1 MFLLSLGG
9 TSWLSAPSDLLR
21 ALTQSSKFVW
31 ARSVAE
37 SVLEPKLLKSELNPK
52 LGEQG
57 AHRGLTWCL
66 RRIQAKQLFMMA
78 AYHPC
83 WMAAC
88 SSSALSLWRFYVLVP
103 HKYTR
108 QGYNA
113 TVFAYGQTGSGHGCK
128 EASQFL
134 PGTAGYLFCLQVLA
148 KPTPWVRVNGHRRAV
163 LRRALFRRLPTL
175 WVLQKYTAEP
185 VDSQT

>member
-88 SSSALSLWRFYVLVP
+88 SSSALRKLVEVLCTCATQVHEAGLQCNCFRLWANRTGAWLQRGIAISTRNCWILVLL
-103 HKYTR
+103 
-108 QGYNA
+108 A
-113 TVFAYGQTGSGHGCK
+113 GSGKTYTMGTGQW
-128 EASQFL
+128 ASE
-134 PGTAGYLFCLQVLA
+134 GS
-148 KPTPWVRVNGHRRAV
+148 
-163 LRRALFRRLPTL
+163 
-175 WVLQKYTAEP
+175 AEEGIVP
-185 VDSQT
+185 KAP